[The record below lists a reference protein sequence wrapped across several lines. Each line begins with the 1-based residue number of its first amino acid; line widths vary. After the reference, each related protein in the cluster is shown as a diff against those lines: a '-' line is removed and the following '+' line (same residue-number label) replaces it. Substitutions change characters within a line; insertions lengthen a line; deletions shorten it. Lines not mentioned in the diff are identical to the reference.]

1 MFRAFPR
8 RWRRALRIGMVV
20 TPEGATDALIR
31 QQRVTGG
38 RAAGIMAE
46 LARIWIDTG
55 VADRTLAQIKRE
67 LAVRREVLFE
77 VMGHR
82 NPGCSPGAMFAWVT
96 LPERWVPSEFAA
108 LAQARGV
115 KITPGAAFAV
125 DRTAPHHAVR
135 LCIGAPSIGRAAASG
150 PHRHRPFDR

>member
-1 MFRAFPR
+1 MA
-8 RWRRALRIGMVV
+8 V

-31 QQRVTGG
+31 QQRITGG

-46 LARIWIDTG
+46 LARVWIDTG

-77 VMGHR
+77 VMGQR
-82 NPGCSPGAMFAWVT
+82 APGCQPGAMFAWVT

-115 KITPGAAFAV
+115 KITPGPAFAV

-135 LCIGAPSIGRAAASG
+135 LCIGAPPSAERLRQGLTII
-150 PHRHRPFDR
+150 DRLIDEEIDERYQAMA